1 MEDWKKR
8 FERRP
13 TWLPSLHPS
22 QAHKSSSPRDTPQPR
37 RSANITWTFS
47 SPSSERASKFKSELF
62 LESRVKRMRALEP
75 ALSFARGIARR
86 WLVSRET
93 RRTRNFEISTSV
105 EIFILKCFES
115 IWGRGGSRCNA
126 TNVKLIAVL

>member
-1 MEDWKKR
+1 
-8 FERRP
+8 
-13 TWLPSLHPS
+13 
-22 QAHKSSSPRDTPQPR
+22 
-37 RSANITWTFS
+37 
-47 SPSSERASKFKSELF
+47 
-62 LESRVKRMRALEP
+62 MRALEP
-75 ALSFARGIARR
+75 ALSFAREIARR

-115 IWGRGGSRCNA
+115 IWGRGGSRYNA